1 MPISEHSKCK
11 TKHGI
16 ILAFIKVID
25 LHLKYCGAAKKM
37 ESNDKMNLQ
46 GQTNHVHDQFKLE
59 VNTKKIIKNKFS
71 LRSLAWSKP
80 ERLKATKAGE
90 GE

>member
-1 MPISEHSKCK
+1 
-11 TKHGI
+11 
-16 ILAFIKVID
+16 
-25 LHLKYCGAAKKM
+25 M

-80 ERLKATKAGE
+80 ERLKAAKAGE